1 MSIHVVAHVRIS
13 FLSKVEYYWPGCLQA
28 ALLPYRAPRRA
39 MQGVAY
45 FKMYQAWNLLIP
57 SLYLEVG
64 PPSLEGPQGRLLPRN
79 PLKHLP

>member
-1 MSIHVVAHVRIS
+1 
-13 FLSKVEYYWPGCLQA
+13 
-28 ALLPYRAPRRA
+28 